1 MFPTIFYP
9 FPSAEAAGAV
19 AAAPGPCEG
28 AIPEAVPPG
37 PGQGPGESY
46 TSQLDDVAGL
56 LEEADQA
63 EGIKPR
69 FISQRLH
76 VHPLLL
82 LPCPKPTCPCPAP
95 CHGPDPALNALFQ
108 CPGHDSAS
116 SMPFWPSPLP
126 APALIAT
133 LTDPALPLPSP
144 LPTRTLIATLTD
156 PVMPLPSPLPTL
168 TRPVPSLLL

>member
-95 CHGPDPALNALFQ
+95 AMDLIQLSMPYSNALAMTQLPQ
-108 CPGHDSAS
+108 CHAG
-116 SMPFWPSPLP
+116 
-126 APALIAT
+126 
-133 LTDPALPLPSP
+133 
-144 LPTRTLIATLTD
+144 
-156 PVMPLPSPLPTL
+156 PVLSLL
-168 TRPVPSLLL
+168 LPSLLL